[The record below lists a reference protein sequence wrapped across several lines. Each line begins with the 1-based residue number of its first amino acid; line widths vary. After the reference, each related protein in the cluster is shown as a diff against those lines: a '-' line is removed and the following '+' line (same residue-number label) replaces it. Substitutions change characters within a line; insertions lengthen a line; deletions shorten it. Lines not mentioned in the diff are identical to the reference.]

1 MHKIA
6 QVPPEAQNR
15 RLLIAKV
22 VVVALY
28 VVGAIGLSLP
38 EFQGYFLI
46 LTPAQLLASLVLIL
60 GFHKGWNDA
69 FPIFAA
75 AAFWIGFGAE
85 LIGIHGGYLFGDY
98 VYGPTLGP
106 MLWEVPVVIGINWF
120 ILVYLT
126 GSVFHKVTD
135 NDYYAAV
142 LGATAMTVIDYI
154 MEPVAVTLDM
164 WYWKFD
170 IIPAGNYF
178 SWFGVA
184 FLIHLIYRK
193 ANFEKENP
201 LAAWML
207 VSMILFFA
215 VLNFTLEI

>member
-1 MHKIA
+1 
-6 QVPPEAQNR
+6 
-15 RLLIAKV
+15 
-22 VVVALY
+22 
-28 VVGAIGLSLP
+28 
-38 EFQGYFLI
+38 
-46 LTPAQLLASLVLIL
+46 
-60 GFHKGWNDA
+60 
-69 FPIFAA
+69 
-75 AAFWIGFGAE
+75 
-85 LIGIHGGYLFGDY
+85 
-98 VYGPTLGP
+98 
-106 MLWEVPVVIGINWF
+106 PVVIGINWF

-154 MEPVAVTLDM
+154 MEPVAVALDM